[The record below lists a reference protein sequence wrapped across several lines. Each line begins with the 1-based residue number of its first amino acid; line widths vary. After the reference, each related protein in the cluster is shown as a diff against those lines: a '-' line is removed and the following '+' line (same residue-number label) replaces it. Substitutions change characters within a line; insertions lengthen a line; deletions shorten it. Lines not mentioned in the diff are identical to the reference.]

1 MDELLFSGED
11 ADADANAADPEGL
24 TVGGTTNSSSS
35 AVVGGGEV
43 EFEVEA
49 VNVGLTI
56 TSGSEGLRTP
66 ASLSPKF
73 GGTSISA
80 SPLSACSASS
90 DSIGADGTGC
100 CLGLMMLVA
109 CSL

>member
-1 MDELLFSGED
+1 VSKGFTGLTTAGED

-80 SPLSACSASS
+80 SPLSACSACP
-90 DSIGADGTGC
+90 I
-100 CLGLMMLVA
+100 LLVLMA
-109 CSL
+109 RDAAWGS